1 MTKIVSDTAP
11 IIEDIIQRV
20 GRRIVVGTAIGLG
33 KPNQFINALYSYAK
47 AHPEIDL
54 VIVTGLSL
62 SVPELNSDL
71 EKRFAQPLL
80 DRLFDGFE
88 PLDFIRDIKL
98 KKVPDNVEIREF
110 YFKPGEFL
118 SSVYAQRHYI
128 STNYTHVARDLMA
141 LGVNVVTQMV
151 AKQERNGTT
160 QYSLSANPDV
170 SLDLLDIMKKQGKNN
185 IVVALQVHDDLPFMG
200 RDAMIDDMNYVD
212 YIIENKAFNTTLF
225 NAPNGAVGHTDY
237 LIGLYASTLIKD
249 NGTLQ
254 IGIGSM
260 SDAIVKTSL
269 IRHQQNEQYQAL
281 LTALD
286 IPKRY
291 GELIAEEGGT
301 APFEKGLYGCSEMFV
316 NGFRHLIDAGI
327 IKRCVY
333 DDLDTQLRA
342 NQGEVINED
351 GIFMHGGFFL
361 GPKDFYAWL
370 NNLPEET
377 KNKICMSSVGKINQ
391 LTHAPELFLAQRT
404 HARFINSGLM
414 AMLNGSVASDGLEDG
429 RVISGVGGQYNF
441 VAMAHELQDARSI
454 LAIRAT
460 RGSGK
465 QLKSNV
471 LFNYGHVTIP
481 RHLRDIVITEY
492 GIADLRGKSDQQVYK
507 AMLNITDSRF
517 QNKLLIQA
525 KQAKK
530 IEADYEIPKQYRHN
544 TPEHVWQKLKGIDTK
559 NLFPVFPL
567 GHDFTDIEYALLPT
581 MKKLKSLSGS
591 KTAMIKAVA
600 HAWFKPIKP
609 ENAEKLARMGLSHPS
624 NLKEK
629 VYAKLINHL

>member
-1 MTKIVSDTAP
+1 MTKIISDIRP
-11 IIEDIIQRV
+11 IIEEIIQRV
-20 GRRIVVGTAIGLG
+20 GQRIVVGTAIGLG
-33 KPNQFINALYSYAK
+33 KPNQFINELYRYAK
-47 AHPEIDL
+47 EHSDIDL

-62 SVPELNSDL
+62 SVPTVKSDL
-71 EKRFAQPLL
+71 EKRFAEPLL
-80 DRLFDGFE
+80 KRLFDGFE
-88 PLDFIRDIKL
+88 HLDFIADIKA
-98 KKVPDNVEIREF
+98 KKVPSNIEIREF

-118 SSVYAQRHYI
+118 SNTYAQRHYI
-128 STNYTHVARDLMA
+128 STNYTHVARDLME
-141 LGVNVVTQMV
+141 LGVNVITQLV
-151 AKQERNGTT
+151 AKQELNGQTK
-160 QYSLSANPDV
+160 YSLSCNPDV
-170 SLDLLDIMKKQGKNN
+170 TLDLLSLMKEAGRTDFVN
-185 IVVALQVHDDLPFMG
+185 VMQVHDELPFMG
-200 RDAMIDDMNYVD
+200 HDAIIDTSNIDYV
-212 YIIENKAFNTTLF
+212 IEHPSLNTTLF
-225 NAPNGAVGHTDY
+225 STPNGAVSPTDY

-269 IRHQQNEQYQAL
+269 IRHQQNDDYQSL

-286 IPKRY
+286 IPNRY
-291 GELIAEEGGT
+291 GKLIEEEGGT
-301 APFEKGLYGCSEMFV
+301 TPFEKGLYGCSEMFV

-342 NQGEVINED
+342 NKGEKINED

-361 GPKDFYAWL
+361 GPQDFYEWIK
-370 NNLPEET
+370 NLPEET

-391 LTHAPELFLAQRT
+391 LTYAPKLFSAQRT

-429 RVISGVGGQYNF
+429 RVLSGVGGQYNF
-441 VAMAHELQDARSI
+441 VAMAHELQGARSI

-465 QLKSNV
+465 KLKSNV
-471 LFNYGHVTIP
+471 LFNYGHITIP

-507 AMLNITDSRF
+507 EMLNIADSRF
-517 QNKLLIQA
+517 QGELLA
-525 KQAKK
+525 QAKK
-530 IEADYEIPKQYRHN
+530 AKKVESNYDIPAQYKNN
-544 TPEHVWQKLKGIDTK
+544 TPEHIKHTLKSLDTK
-559 NLFPVFPL
+559 SLFPAFPL
-567 GHDFTDIEYALLPT
+567 GHDFTDIEYSLLPT
-581 MKKLKSLSGS
+581 LKKLKGISSS
-591 KTAMIKAVA
+591 KTEMIKTLAS
-600 HAWFKPIKP
+600 AWFKPIKA
-609 ENAEKLARMGLSHPS
+609 ENKDKLERMGLSKPN